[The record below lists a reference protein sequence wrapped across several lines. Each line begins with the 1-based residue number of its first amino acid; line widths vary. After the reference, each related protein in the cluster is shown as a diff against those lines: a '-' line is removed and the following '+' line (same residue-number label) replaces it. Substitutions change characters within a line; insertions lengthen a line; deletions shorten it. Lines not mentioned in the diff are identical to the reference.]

1 MMFTSTDL
9 LVAMQVFTA
18 LSEKAG
24 VVVTMPERCPR
35 GDGYGVCDDVTCD
48 GAGMHHVDVGDR
60 LPEVMVEVL
69 VEGGTGSRFGQSL
82 VEFLKE
88 GT

>member
-1 MMFTSTDL
+1 MSFTTTDL
-9 LVAMQVFTA
+9 LVAVQVFTE
-18 LSEKAG
+18 LSDRAG
-24 VVVTMPERCPR
+24 VAVTMPERCPC
-35 GDGYGVCDDVTCD
+35 GDGYGSCDDVTCD
-48 GAGMHHVDVGDR
+48 GAGMHHVDVGDW

>member
-1 MMFTSTDL
+1 
-9 LVAMQVFTA
+9 
-18 LSEKAG
+18 
-24 VVVTMPERCPR
+24 
-35 GDGYGVCDDVTCD
+35 
-48 GAGMHHVDVGDR
+48 MHHVDVGDR